1 MAGLPTSIVSMPA
14 DKILLISCYFP
25 PAGGIQVLRALSL
38 AKYLPQNQFDVHVL
52 TTRNPAVPTYDE
64 ALLEQ
69 VPSSVHIHRAWT
81 LEPPFFLRKKLWAGI
96 KGKAPRAE
104 LTGPASRGLKSRVA
118 ARVARLLS
126 PDPQVLWRPFA
137 LRKAARVIERENIRF
152 VLVTA
157 PPFSAFL
164 IGNALKRRYPHI
176 HLISEVRDEWLNY
189 FLNEFAF
196 RGDDFIRTQAIE
208 IERNTVELSDRVVT
222 VTHATRDAMRARYPD
237 QPPEKFGL
245 IPNGYDAAEFET
257 FQSRPHGAGKVVV
270 THVGTV
276 YRPTSPALYLDALDS
291 LPEEIRSRFETR
303 FIGRIAEEFDRNL
316 LINRKS
322 SVRLIGFVPHGEAVR
337 HMEESDYLL
346 LPWAD
351 RFNVPGK
358 LYEYLASGK
367 PVIGLVLPHSDPERI
382 LRESGS
388 ALLADGSDIGQIQQV
403 LRRAADP
410 ATVAALRPNREAI
423 RRYERSRLA
432 SEYAD
437 LIRLCA
443 AIDPHGVLPDSQPMR
458 SL

>member
-1 MAGLPTSIVSMPA
+1 MPA
-14 DKILLISCYFP
+14 DKLLLISCYFP

-38 AKYLPQNQFDVHVL
+38 AKYLPQNQFEVHVL

-64 ALLEQ
+64 ALLDQ
-69 VPSSVHIHRAWT
+69 IPSAVRIHRAWT
-81 LEPPFFLRKKLWAGI
+81 LEPPFFLRKKLWSRI
-96 KGKAPRAE
+96 KGKNARTDSSGTTNSAA
-104 LTGPASRGLKSRVA
+104 GGLKYRLA
-118 ARVARLLS
+118 ARVTRLLS

-137 LRKAARVIERENIRF
+137 FRKAASLIEREKINF

-164 IGNALKRRYPHI
+164 IGNALKLRYPHI

-196 RGDDFIRTQAIE
+196 RGDDFVRTQARE

-222 VTHATRDAMRARYPD
+222 VTQATRDAMRARYSD
-237 QPPEKFGL
+237 QPDEKFGL
-245 IPNGYDAAEFET
+245 IFNGYDAAEFES
-257 FQSRPHGAGKVVV
+257 FRSRPHGTDKIVVA
-270 THVGTV
+270 HLGTV
-276 YRPTSPALYLDALDS
+276 YRPTSPAAYLDALDS

-303 FIGRIAEEFDRNL
+303 FIGRIAEEFDRSL
-316 LINRKS
+316 LTHRKS
-322 SVRLIGFVPHGEAVR
+322 STKFIGFVPHGEAVR

-367 PVIGLVLPHSDPERI
+367 PVIGLVPPRSDADRI

-388 ALLADGSDIGQIQQV
+388 ALLADGSDIGQIRQV
-403 LRRAADP
+403 LRRSADP
-410 ATVAALRPNREAI
+410 ATAAALRPDREAI
-423 RRYERSRLA
+423 QRYERSRLTA
-432 SEYAD
+432 EYAG
-437 LIRLCA
+437 LIRSCVA
-443 AIDPHGVLPDSQPMR
+443 ARQVPNTIVGVR
-458 SL
+458 